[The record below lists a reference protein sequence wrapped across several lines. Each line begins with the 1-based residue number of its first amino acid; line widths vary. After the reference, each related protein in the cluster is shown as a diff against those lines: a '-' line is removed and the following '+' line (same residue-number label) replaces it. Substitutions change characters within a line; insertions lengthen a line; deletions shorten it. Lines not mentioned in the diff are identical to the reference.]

1 MFDLVM
7 PNAEV
12 FPKCIPNLHSNLRP
26 KFQMFIESPPWVPH
40 ALVRGGDAPVG
51 SGDDG
56 VSAAL
61 VSVVVAEAVLVDQR
75 QHLAPPLV
83 VDDPAALLR
92 IVLDLIH
99 FPLCVGQFLGM
110 AKFAGVSEG
119 APLAEEPLA
128 DGDFNFGYCNV
139 CKPFLRKGAIHNN
152 IATLN
157 TATVRLQLTLREVSQ
172 GR

>member
-1 MFDLVM
+1 MVY
-7 PNAEV
+7 NI
-12 FPKCIPNLHSNLRP
+12 PKMS
-26 KFQMFIESPPWVPH
+26 IESPPWVSH

-56 VSAAL
+56 VAAL

-75 QHLAPPLV
+75 QHLAPALV

-92 IVLDLIH
+92 IVLISLIPT

-110 AKFAGVSEG
+110 AIFAGVSEG

-128 DGDFNFGYCNV
+128 DGDFRLGFVGVIGGDCHGGES
-139 CKPFLRKGAIHNN
+139 FLRKGVIHNN
-152 IATLN
+152 TQHCNCQAATDVAGGASR
-157 TATVRLQLTLREVSQ
+157 TLTT
-172 GR
+172 

>member
-1 MFDLVM
+1 MLKHV
-7 PNAEV
+7 
-12 FPKCIPNLHSNLRP
+12 PNLHSNLRP

-75 QHLAPPLV
+75 QHLAPSLV

-92 IVLDLIH
+92 IVLLSFIY
-99 FPLCVGQFLGM
+99 FPLFVGQFRGM

-119 APLAEEPLA
+119 TPLAEEPLA
-128 DGDFNFGYCNV
+128 DRDFPFGFIGGDCHDG
-139 CKPFLRKGAIHNN
+139 KSLRKGGVHNN
-152 IATLN
+152 TQQS
-157 TATVRLQLTLREVSQ
+157 TLQLS
-172 GR
+172 GGN